1 MPETNYN
8 SLKKIIDS
16 NSSYNLYLLEGEMD
30 IVNYFEAKIV
40 NNTLGEK
47 HSDFDFNLFK
57 EENLKLEK
65 LALSLQTYPITSKA
79 KCTVI
84 KNLAW
89 ESYSSEE
96 IDELLAII
104 SDIPSFTTLIIIQTS
119 KIIGVKNTSKFKKI
133 QNFVRGSGIYASLTQ
148 KDISIEK
155 TLVAWAKEQY
165 SKELSLS
172 QAKEI
177 KKSCPGYSISEIKN
191 ELKKICEFEKASVIN
206 DKSLEIIWKSKPN
219 ISIFELPKALFA
231 KNACKCFEVLE
242 SLFIQKEEPF
252 SIVSVI
258 GNEYIDIYRV
268 KVFLELGK
276 NSAELTEIFDY
287 KRKEFRLKNAYYRCK
302 KLSMESIINSFK
314 QLIEADLKLKSNS
327 LDSKTIISELIV
339 RLLKEMESK
348 N

>member
-8 SLKKIIDS
+8 GLKKIIDS

-57 EENLKLEK
+57 GENLKLEK
-65 LALSLQTYPITSKA
+65 LSLSLQTYPITSKA

-89 ESYSSEE
+89 ESSNPSVATVSNGVVTAVKEE

-191 ELKKICEFEKASVIN
+191 ELKKI
-206 DKSLEIIWKSKPN
+206 
-219 ISIFELPKALFA
+219 SIFF
-231 KNACKCFEVLE
+231 
-242 SLFIQKEEPF
+242 
-252 SIVSVI
+252 
-258 GNEYIDIYRV
+258 
-268 KVFLELGK
+268 
-276 NSAELTEIFDY
+276 T
-287 KRKEFRLKNAYYRCK
+287 
-302 KLSMESIINSFK
+302 
-314 QLIEADLKLKSNS
+314 
-327 LDSKTIISELIV
+327 
-339 RLLKEMESK
+339 
-348 N
+348 